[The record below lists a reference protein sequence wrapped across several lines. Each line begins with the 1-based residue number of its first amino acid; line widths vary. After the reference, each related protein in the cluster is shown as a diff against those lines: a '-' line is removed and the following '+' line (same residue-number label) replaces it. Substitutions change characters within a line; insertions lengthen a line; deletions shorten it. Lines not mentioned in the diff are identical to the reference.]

1 MSKSTKSN
9 KQTYFAIS
17 SNDDMFLYLL
27 TESGYDQSSSDKMS
41 EFFNFK
47 HPEKLLNLPK
57 EPDFDLDEWLEIEF
71 PNIFATALVCPWKL
85 GDKATDWEDDSS
97 TESYYMFKIDEETL
111 EVTDYY
117 GA

>member
-1 MSKSTKSN
+1 MYN

-17 SNDDMFLYLL
+17 SNDDNFLDLL
-27 TESGYDQSSSDKMS
+27 KKSGYDEFTSDKMS
-41 EFFNFK
+41 VFFNFR

-57 EPDFDLDEWLEIEF
+57 EPDFDLDPDEWLEIEF
-71 PNIFATALVCPWKL
+71 PKISETAFVCPWKL
-85 GDKATDWEDDSS
+85 GNYSTDWEDDSS